1 MEQMTLHFAFDG
13 FRILYAGI
21 ATVMWLCS
29 FLFSFEYLGREESG
43 HQHASA
49 STVPKK
55 LYYISFFI
63 TFLSTVCVFLSA
75 DLYTLFLF
83 FEIMSLTSYVWVAF
97 EQDKEALR
105 AAETYLAIAV
115 IGGLVMLMGIFMLYG
130 LTGTVNIAELRSY
143 CSDLLRDV
151 EEQRRLTGQLSGV
164 FQGARGREFRDLFS
178 AGICLLVGFGAKAG
192 AFPLHIWLPKA
203 HPVAP
208 APLSALLSG
217 ILTKAGIYGVLILSC
232 NLFIAEELFSS
243 VVLVV
248 GIFTMLVGAVLAIFS
263 INIKRTLA
271 CSSVSQIGFILV
283 GIGVYGLLGE
293 EGNLAI
299 SGALLHMVNHSLF
312 KLVLFMAAG
321 AIFMNVHSLDLNEL
335 RGFGRNKT
343 LLKLIFALGSLGI
356 MCIPLFSG
364 YVSKTLIHEGI
375 VEYYE
380 GLASGEIVSHLF
392 SAGAIRFTEIL
403 FLFSGGC
410 TIAYMLKLFVAVFV
424 EENTDRKRQA
434 EFDRMEGYTRPS
446 GEQGKAGRFGGLFSG
461 SYMTLVSGLSL
472 LIPALV
478 FPIFGIFP
486 KTFMNRIALLCTEF
500 LHTEPLSVS
509 YYSLTNLKGSLISIL
524 IGVVL
529 YFGVVRTV
537 TMRMQPDRQTESSA
551 ASGPAMNASA
561 VSGFDAKAFFS
572 LKNNGKEYVNCLPG
586 WLDLEDRVYGPL
598 LLGVLPAVF
607 GFICRILDSLVDYL
621 VVGLR
626 KTLFKDSE
634 IPHELSEGTSL
645 THLAGVLADKL
656 TAFFNR
662 TFWRR
667 KPHEEIDHSHLF
679 AMRREGFMENE
690 FIILRSMSFG
700 LIIFCLGLM
709 ATVIYL
715 LMR

>member
-1 MEQMTLHFAFDG
+1 
-13 FRILYAGI
+13 
-21 ATVMWLCS
+21 MWLCT

-43 HQHASA
+43 EHPHH
-49 STVPKK
+49 VNRK
-55 LYYISFFI
+55 LYYTSFFI
-63 TFLSTVCVFLSA
+63 TFLSTMGVFLSA

-115 IGGLVMLMGIFMLYG
+115 IGGLVMLMGIFMLHE
-130 LTGTVNIAELRSY
+130 LAGTVNIAELKEY
-143 CSDLLRDV
+143 CAGLLKAA
-151 EEQRRLTGQLSGV
+151 EEQRELTGHISGA
-164 FQGARGREFRDLFS
+164 FYGARGKEFRDLFA

-232 NLFIAEELFSS
+232 HLFIAEELFAAI
-243 VVLVV
+243 VFIV
-248 GIFTMLVGAVLAIFS
+248 GLFTMLIGAVLAILS
-263 INIKRTLA
+263 INLKRTLA

-321 AIFMNVHSLDLNEL
+321 AVFMNVHSLDLNEL

-380 GLASGEIVSHLF
+380 GLHSGELSSLVF
-392 SAGAIRFTEIL
+392 SPGFIKLSEIL

-424 EENTDRKRQA
+424 EENSDRKRQA
-434 EFDRMEGYTRPS
+434 EFDRMEGYTKP
-446 GEQGKAGRFGGLFSG
+446 AGQEGSSSRFGFVGGLFSG
-461 SYMTLVSGLSL
+461 SYMTLLSGLAL

-478 FPIFGIFP
+478 FPVFGIFP
-486 KTFMNRIALLCTEF
+486 KTFMNRIALLCSEF

-509 YYSLTNLKGSLISIL
+509 YFSLGNLKGSLISIL
-524 IGVVL
+524 IGLAL

-537 TMRMQPDRQTESSA
+537 LMSESAEETSEKSQERSSER
-551 ASGPAMNASA
+551 SG
-561 VSGFDAKAFFS
+561 SGAGAFFS
-572 LKNNGKEYVNCLPG
+572 LRNSGKQYVNRIPG
-586 WLDLEDRVYGPL
+586 WFDLEDRVYRPL
-598 LLGVLPAVF
+598 LLKVLPAVF
-607 GFICRILDSLVDYL
+607 GFVCRVLDSLVDYL

-626 KTLFKDSE
+626 KTIFRDSE
-634 IPHELSEGTSL
+634 IPHELSEGTAY
-645 THLAGVLADKL
+645 THFAGVLADKL
-656 TAFFNR
+656 VVLFNR

-667 KPHEEIDHSHLF
+667 KPHEQVDHAHIY
-679 AMRREGFMENE
+679 AMQREKYLENE